1 MRRRQTLTGW
11 RGGVKSPAAPA
22 LTEAEKLAAPALTE
36 AEKLAAHLQEHQR
49 IETGEH
55 PDVKTLGEGIDAH
68 YCEP

>member
-11 RGGVKSPAAPA
+11 RGGVKSP
-22 LTEAEKLAAPALTE
+22 AAPALTE